1 MVGPDP
7 AKMFGSRF
15 ATLACSQLHG
25 PDEGGRVA
33 GDGHRPRH
41 PPGEHEHREPE
52 PRSFLH

>member
-25 PDEGGRVA
+25 PDEGSRVA

-52 PRSFLH
+52 PRSSLH